1 MRERLERERAL
12 ETGAGAGAAADGQGG
27 AAGGRVSIAAL
38 TAGILA
44 FACFALVALAAWS
57 NWHARRLQ
65 LSNAEITTV
74 NTARALADQAG
85 ATFKMADT
93 VLVGLV
99 DRIET
104 DGWSSGQV
112 DDLRSLMARHMKELP
127 ALQGLFIYDEDGRWI
142 VNSAGRSFDGRNNAD
157 RAYFLHHRSHPGRG
171 VHVGA
176 PIVGRTSGAWVIPVS
191 RRIEHA
197 DGSFAGVALATIK
210 LDFFRGVYE
219 RLDVR
224 RDGGIVLAL
233 GDGTQLL
240 GMPFAPPAIGRDI
253 GASPV
258 FARLAAAAP
267 RDGGLL
273 ERTEQGV
280 TRLVGFSR
288 VPGFPLVVSVARS
301 KDDVLAN
308 WRANSVAGAAVL
320 LALIGGL
327 AILGRQVLRQ
337 LGQRDRLERELWA
350 TKAALEASNA
360 SLSSLAYLDGLTGLF
375 NRRYHDLALEREF
388 HAARRERAPLAVLM
402 LDVDHF
408 KHYNDR
414 YGHPAG
420 DACLARVAR
429 CIKACL
435 PPARALA
442 SRYGGEE
449 FALVLPATAMPA
461 ALALADA
468 IRAAVG
474 ACAIEHGGAP
484 SGIVS
489 VSIGVCAMTPSA
501 DGGEAGDWV
510 RCADAALYRAK
521 AAGRDRVAAAA

>member
-1 MRERLERERAL
+1 MQERLERERAL
-12 ETGAGAGAAADGQGG
+12 EAGGAVAAGQGE
-27 AAGGRVSIAAL
+27 AAGGRRSIKAL

-44 FACFALVALAAWS
+44 FACCALLALEAWS

-65 LSNAEITTV
+65 LANAGITTV

-99 DRIET
+99 DRVET
-104 DGWSSGQV
+104 DGWSRAQV
-112 DDLRSLMARHMKELP
+112 DELRALMTRHMKELP
-127 ALQGLFIYDEDGRWI
+127 ALQGLFIYDQDGRWI
-142 VNSAGRSFDGRNNAD
+142 VNSAGRAFDGRNNAD
-157 RAYFLHHRSHPGRG
+157 RDYFRHHRSHPGRG

-191 RRIEHA
+191 RRIERA
-197 DGSFAGVALATIK
+197 DGSFAGVALATIRV
-210 LDFFRGVYE
+210 DYFRAVYE

-233 GDGTQLL
+233 DDGIQLL
-240 GMPFAPPAIGRDI
+240 GMPFAVVDVGRDI
-253 GASPV
+253 AASPV
-258 FARLAAAAP
+258 FARLAAAP

-273 ERTEQGV
+273 ESAGQGV
-280 TRLVGFSR
+280 TRMVGFSR
-288 VPGFPLVVSVARS
+288 VAGFPLVVSVARS

-308 WRANSVAGAAVL
+308 WRAGSVAAGGVL
-320 LALIGGL
+320 VALIAGLAL
-327 AILGRQVLRQ
+327 LGRQVMRQ
-337 LGQRDRLERELWA
+337 IRLRDRLERELLA
-350 TKAALEASNA
+350 TKAALETSNA
-360 SLSSLAYLDGLTGLF
+360 SLASLAYLDGLTGLF
-375 NRRYHDLALEREF
+375 NRRYHDLALQREF
-388 HAARRERAPLAVLM
+388 QAARREGLPLAVLM

-408 KHYNDR
+408 KGYNDR

-449 FALVLPATAMPA
+449 FALVLPATGLAA

-468 IRAAVG
+468 IRDAVA

-484 SGIVS
+484 AGVVS
-489 VSIGVCAMTPSA
+489 VSIGVCAMAPQA
-501 DGGEAGDWV
+501 GGGEAADWV
-510 RCADAALYRAK
+510 RRADAALYRAK
-521 AAGRDRVAAAA
+521 AAGRNRVEAAA